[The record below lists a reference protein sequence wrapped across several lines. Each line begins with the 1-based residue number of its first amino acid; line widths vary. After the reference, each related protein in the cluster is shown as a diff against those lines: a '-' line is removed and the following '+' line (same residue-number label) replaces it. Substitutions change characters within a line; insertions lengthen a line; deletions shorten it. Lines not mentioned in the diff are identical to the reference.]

1 MDKITVT
8 RLYIL
13 RHGQVANHH
22 ERRYNGHHDVDITDL
37 GIRQI
42 ELAGEFIKEHHPEGN
57 DITKIYS
64 SDLVRSRKGGEIL
77 SDILGVPLEE
87 KKELREI
94 SFGRWDGLTKE
105 EAHSKY
111 PEETHIAFKD
121 LATMSF
127 KGGESLVDLKNRAIP
142 VIENFISSHS
152 GESLCLVLHGGINR
166 LILCHILGLDIENF
180 FKMEQD
186 YGCINIIDA
195 YSDGHKVAKLING
208 GPNQTIGKTPLY

>member
-13 RHGQVANHH
+13 RHGEVANHL

-37 GIRQI
+37 GVEQI
-42 ELAGEFIKEHHPEGN
+42 KLAGEFIRDNHPQGN
-57 DITKIYS
+57 AITKIYS
-64 SDLVRSRKGGEIL
+64 SDLIRSKKGGEIL
-77 SDILGVPLEE
+77 SNILSVPLEE
-87 KKELREI
+87 KQELREI

-105 EAHSKY
+105 EAHTKY
-111 PEETHIAFKD
+111 PEETHIAFKN
-121 LATMSF
+121 LATESF

-142 VIENFISSHS
+142 IIEDFIDAHS

-166 LILCHILGLDIENF
+166 LILCHILGLDLANF

-195 YSDGHKVAKLING
+195 YSDGHRVAKLING
-208 GPNQTIGKTPLY
+208 GPNQKINKTPLY